1 MKFSKNVNKY
11 GRDIRGEESRHAIGP
26 HQRCDLLLQTVK
38 FEYSKLFHLLRWCRG
53 LWAVNILCR
62 EVVVCVLNFQ
72 RSVLVGPEIRSH
84 YQKVR

>member
-38 FEYSKLFHLLRWCRG
+38 FEYSKLAFPFAPLVQG
-53 LWAVNILCR
+53 LMGGQY
-62 EVVVCVLNFQ
+62 FM
-72 RSVLVGPEIRSH
+72 
-84 YQKVR
+84 